1 MMGEPRA
8 ETGREQERDARRDLR
23 RAMASDLARKP
34 VPIPT
39 RSQTDVVV
47 EGIKLMITSGKLGP
61 GSRLPIEKELAV
73 ELGVS
78 RGSLREAV
86 RALAIMG
93 VLETRQGDGTYVT
106 SLQAG
111 LLLAPMSFL
120 VDLHGEAD
128 ASHLQSVRR
137 VLETESAGRAALLID
152 DDALAEASDILTA
165 VAPLIMAS
173 TEHDFEAFIQS
184 DIAFHR
190 VIARSSGNPAL
201 EALIEALATRT
212 VRGRLWR
219 AITEE
224 GSLPTTHR
232 EHLGILQSLRQ
243 HDPEAARL
251 RMGTH
256 LLAVQDFMRDHPTTD
271 AVPSSLEPLQ

>member
-1 MMGEPRA
+1 
-8 ETGREQERDARRDLR
+8 LR
-23 RAMASDLARKP
+23 RAAARNQAQEP
-34 VPIPT
+34 MPDQVP
-39 RSQTDVVV
+39 SQTDVVV
-47 EGIKLMITSGKLGP
+47 EGIKSMITSGTLGP

-73 ELGVS
+73 ALGVS
-78 RGSLREAV
+78 RGSLREGV

-106 SLQAG
+106 SLHAS

-137 VLETESAGRAALLID
+137 VLETEAAGRAALLID
-152 DDALAEASDILTA
+152 DEALGEASDILNG

-173 TEHDFEAFIQS
+173 TEHDFEAFIQA

-190 VIARSSGNPAL
+190 VIARSCGNPAL

-212 VRGRLWR
+212 LRGRLWR

-224 GSLPTTHR
+224 GTLPTTHR
-232 EHLGILQSLRQ
+232 EHLAILQSLRQ
-243 HDPEAARL
+243 HDPDGARL

-271 AVPSSLEPLQ
+271 ADSSILAPLQ